1 MADIQSELVQ
11 MLKDG
16 QAELNKK
23 LKERMD
29 AGAEEYG
36 DLAFLN
42 RETIDE
48 VMEEVA
54 DVINWGTFVYLKM
67 YMVKRAYNALL
78 ERRDNEGDATGF
90 IPMQDLFGKPM
101 R

>member
-1 MADIQSELVQ
+1 MEL
-11 MLKDG
+11 LKEG

-23 LKERMD
+23 LQERMD
-29 AGAEEYG
+29 TGAQEYG
-36 DLAFLN
+36 ELAFLN
-42 RETIDE
+42 RETIEE

-78 ERRDNEGDATGF
+78 ERRDSQGDATGF

-101 R
+101 E